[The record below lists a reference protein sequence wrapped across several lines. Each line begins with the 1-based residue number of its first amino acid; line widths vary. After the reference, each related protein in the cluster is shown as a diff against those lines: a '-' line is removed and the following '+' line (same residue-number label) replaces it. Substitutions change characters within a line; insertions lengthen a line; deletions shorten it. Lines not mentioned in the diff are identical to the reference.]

1 MGRFDPRY
9 VTHLV
14 LDDIVGS
21 SKYENWKRHYDI
33 NLKCTAKTWK
43 DGEEDDDRHHRQTT
57 KTKYEYH
64 EWADK
69 LKVVTSAWV
78 DACLAEGRRVDE
90 EDYRLKEEG
99 EGGGDENY
107 LNEEQS
113 RQALPA
119 TIRNASS
126 EDKCD
131 WMIQQQQQ
139 QRQCPVADDEYCNLF
154 SRHSFILVGFDNDND
169 DDEGSATN
177 TNNNNDNNDTTT
189 IPTVDN
195 VESSKVVVGDI
206 HRESHMENSRAMTM
220 TTTTTTARV
229 SGVAIKQEDNRGLPS
244 TSTSSTSSSLSN
256 DKISTIR
263 KKQSEIVKGKI
274 SKLIRRAGGTIFWEP
289 NEWISIVVLND
300 HYSKRTWED
309 VRYFCREHPKRPIC
323 VGIDW
328 ILTCIYHR
336 TKKIDSPPPF
346 PSEPQQR
353 NVQRLKRKT
362 IGSNSTAGNF
372 GIGGGGG
379 GGGATHNTG
388 GSSIVTKNRMNKK
401 GPNKPPLP
409 SSSSVFR
416 GDVFSIVPVKSMPGT
431 LEFHSK
437 EMESTI
443 LANGGMV
450 LSKSLL
456 LAIKKDAAITNSG
469 NGNNNDNNDTIS
481 NRKYFVVTPRWLQL
495 DCATSFPLLAELSK
509 VGIRV
514 IPVSPVW
521 VAACV
526 KNNYKF
532 NPEEYPILFQPQ
544 TWSTRLWKPSTV
556 SSSTTSPSSWE
567 EGGGKHKSNFLLS
580 LTGFVDSSRYG
591 IMSVLVEIGAE
602 YTDNLSRKNTH
613 LICKEAR
620 GAKYVKALEWG
631 LHAVSVE
638 WLYHVM
644 RYGYREG
651 SEDEFSL
658 VVAKKRK
665 EPVVEMVQQQ
675 QQQPATTSVKAGKVV
690 VQSSYLN
697 GKGNEKAA
705 VMPSNTASAIDSQSK
720 TATGRNRF
728 KEQQQQQQLVMEEKS
743 PLPAAQSSPPRR
755 GKRDPPRTPS
765 KEDRDHDDPPQSSAA
780 KDDDRPSR
788 RLQFALQTLEEGPP
802 VIAPVPQSANILSPR
817 RRGKRDRSPAK
828 ATSQKSRSLLSQPS
842 EDDDDD
848 DDDDEEE
855 ENTQMVETQFTTGTI
870 RANADIIFGRKGQ
883 QQRCGGGS
891 GGDSSEEV
899 PLSQAND
906 AKDNGESQVVW
917 FAAPHS

>member
-1 MGRFDPRY
+1 MNVSSQSLRRRQSSSSSSKNNNNNNNDTTTNKNTFNNRPLRLRRRVGRPNFKKRSSFDRPTAHANANASSLPSSKSKSVTRNNDNGNSNNDSYNSNETSRKRARDNNNTKNNNNNARLRSTADTTTTIPNNNNKVLEGVVACLSGQTQETKQRIQTTVSKLGGRTMGRFDPRY

-43 DGEEDDDRHHRQTT
+43 DGEEDDKDDDRHHRQTT

-300 HYSKRTWED
+300 HYSKRTW
-309 VRYFCREHPKRPIC
+309 
-323 VGIDW
+323 
-328 ILTCIYHR
+328 
-336 TKKIDSPPPF
+336 
-346 PSEPQQR
+346 
-353 NVQRLKRKT
+353 
-362 IGSNSTAGNF
+362 
-372 GIGGGGG
+372 
-379 GGGATHNTG
+379 
-388 GSSIVTKNRMNKK
+388 
-401 GPNKPPLP
+401 
-409 SSSSVFR
+409 
-416 GDVFSIVPVKSMPGT
+416 
-431 LEFHSK
+431 
-437 EMESTI
+437 
-443 LANGGMV
+443 
-450 LSKSLL
+450 
-456 LAIKKDAAITNSG
+456 
-469 NGNNNDNNDTIS
+469 
-481 NRKYFVVTPRWLQL
+481 
-495 DCATSFPLLAELSK
+495 
-509 VGIRV
+509 
-514 IPVSPVW
+514 
-521 VAACV
+521 
-526 KNNYKF
+526 
-532 NPEEYPILFQPQ
+532 
-544 TWSTRLWKPSTV
+544 
-556 SSSTTSPSSWE
+556 
-567 EGGGKHKSNFLLS
+567 
-580 LTGFVDSSRYG
+580 
-591 IMSVLVEIGAE
+591 
-602 YTDNLSRKNTH
+602 
-613 LICKEAR
+613 
-620 GAKYVKALEWG
+620 
-631 LHAVSVE
+631 
-638 WLYHVM
+638 
-644 RYGYREG
+644 
-651 SEDEFSL
+651 
-658 VVAKKRK
+658 
-665 EPVVEMVQQQ
+665 
-675 QQQPATTSVKAGKVV
+675 
-690 VQSSYLN
+690 
-697 GKGNEKAA
+697 
-705 VMPSNTASAIDSQSK
+705 
-720 TATGRNRF
+720 
-728 KEQQQQQQLVMEEKS
+728 
-743 PLPAAQSSPPRR
+743 
-755 GKRDPPRTPS
+755 
-765 KEDRDHDDPPQSSAA
+765 
-780 KDDDRPSR
+780 
-788 RLQFALQTLEEGPP
+788 
-802 VIAPVPQSANILSPR
+802 
-817 RRGKRDRSPAK
+817 
-828 ATSQKSRSLLSQPS
+828 
-842 EDDDDD
+842 
-848 DDDDEEE
+848 
-855 ENTQMVETQFTTGTI
+855 
-870 RANADIIFGRKGQ
+870 
-883 QQRCGGGS
+883 
-891 GGDSSEEV
+891 
-899 PLSQAND
+899 
-906 AKDNGESQVVW
+906 
-917 FAAPHS
+917 